1 MGFRDESDRSEI
13 RARAAHILRKC
24 GDKQY
29 EEPDNESIAMVA
41 KIWSDIYK
49 AMEIKEVKVD
59 EY

>member
-1 MGFRDESDRSEI
+1 MGFKDELDKSDI
-13 RARAAHILRKC
+13 RAKAVRVMKKC

-49 AMEIKEVKVD
+49 AMEMKEVKSI
-59 EY
+59 